1 MSEATG
7 PVLFN
12 SQGSWKAGTSGIP
25 IAGIEIKLHEQ
36 DGNGEGELCYRGRNV
51 MMGYHR
57 KQDTTLE
64 SLDSEGWFR
73 SGDLAVVDKDGF
85 YTITGRRKE
94 LLITSGGE
102 NIAPVPIEDSIKREL
117 PFISNVIVVGDHRNF
132 LTCLLTLKC
141 EIDVET
147 AEPTDILT
155 SEAIKLLAAKGS
167 TATKV
172 SDVVDNQDKAVFTA
186 IEEGLERAN
195 ANAVSNAATVK
206 KWSLLDVD
214 FSESGGEL
222 G

>member
-1 MSEATG
+1 VRQALGLTEVKLFGSSAAPLRRDVLDFFISLNIPIYDGYGMSEATG

-85 YTITGRRKE
+85 YTITGRRKG
-94 LLITSGGE
+94 LL
-102 NIAPVPIEDSIKREL
+102 
-117 PFISNVIVVGDHRNF
+117 
-132 LTCLLTLKC
+132 
-141 EIDVET
+141 
-147 AEPTDILT
+147 
-155 SEAIKLLAAKGS
+155 
-167 TATKV
+167 
-172 SDVVDNQDKAVFTA
+172 
-186 IEEGLERAN
+186 
-195 ANAVSNAATVK
+195 
-206 KWSLLDVD
+206 
-214 FSESGGEL
+214 
-222 G
+222 